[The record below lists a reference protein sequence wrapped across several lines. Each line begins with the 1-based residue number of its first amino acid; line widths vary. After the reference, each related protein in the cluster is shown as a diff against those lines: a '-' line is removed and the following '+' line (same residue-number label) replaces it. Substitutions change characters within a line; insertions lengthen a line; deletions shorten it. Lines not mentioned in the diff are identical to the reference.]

1 MLSVFIGIV
10 DAYYVVSQRDLK
22 AQSEVHLW
30 VGRHSKL
37 ALAGE
42 QVFQS
47 KQNLSFPPSS
57 NFYPLIFTIS

>member
-1 MLSVFIGIV
+1 MLIMW
-10 DAYYVVSQRDLK
+10 YHRDLK

-30 VGRHSKL
+30 VGSKL

-47 KQNLSFPPSS
+47 KENLSFPPPS
-57 NFYPLIFTIS
+57 NFNHLQFPKKEMTVP